1 MKSFEHHMNNK
12 ISYFGECIDSLAND
26 IKNGLKPNPRLPSL
40 IMVLTNNTA
49 EETGTEGH
57 KANEKLGEQKRS
69 SRNGQPQSKQPA
81 NIGLL

>member
-1 MKSFEHHMNNK
+1 
-12 ISYFGECIDSLAND
+12 
-26 IKNGLKPNPRLPSL
+26 
-40 IMVLTNNTA
+40 MVLTNNTA
-49 EETGTEGH
+49 GETGTEGH